1 MRTFRTKSIH
11 PQRTLRVPVRV
22 SGLTGTASVV
32 IAAVAFASPLAA
44 QRTTSIRDRA
54 AQEAPRPVGGLSVV
68 DGIVTD
74 SLLRPLGSA
83 DVSVVGIGARVVTS
97 ENGRFRLLQVPPGQY
112 LLVARRIGFAPTSG
126 IIEVPSSDTLR
137 LAYTLMRSSN
147 MLDTVRVKERRV
159 SLRMAEFEGRRL
171 QGVGQ
176 FITQE
181 EIERRGSSKVS
192 DYLQLMRGIN
202 VSPQTSSQFAG
213 TIAISKR
220 EGGSVGGDGSGACA
234 LQVFLDGIVMP
245 RFFNLD
251 LLPSPKNIS
260 GIEVYSGA
268 ATAPAQFGGADR
280 RCGMILV
287 WTRDG
292 YY

>member
-1 MRTFRTKSIH
+1 
-11 PQRTLRVPVRV
+11 L
-22 SGLTGTASVV
+22 A
-32 IAAVAFASPLAA
+32 IAAVATPAAA

-54 AQEAPRPVGGLSVV
+54 AQDAPRPKTGLGVV

-83 DVSVVGIGARVVTS
+83 DVSVVGIGARVITS

-126 IIEVPSSDTLR
+126 IIEVPPADTLR

-192 DYLQLMRGIN
+192 DYLHLMRGID
-202 VSPQTSSQFAG
+202 VSPQTNSQFAG
-213 TIAISKR
+213 TIALSKR

-251 LLPSPKNIS
+251 LLPSPKNIA

-268 ATAPAQFGGADR
+268 ATAPSQFGGADR